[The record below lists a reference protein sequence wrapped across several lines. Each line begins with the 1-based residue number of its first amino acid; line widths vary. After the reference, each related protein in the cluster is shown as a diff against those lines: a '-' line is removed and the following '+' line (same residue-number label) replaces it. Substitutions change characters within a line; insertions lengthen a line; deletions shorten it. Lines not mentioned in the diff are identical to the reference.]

1 MKNWYIQTKCRPY
14 RLLKRLLEQDL
25 RFSNQ
30 DQKLD
35 CLANHQQM
43 LPVHLH
49 GNQHLKRLKLI
60 ICCHGKKKK
69 KKNVTFFTHKYD
81 LSVILICMNLN
92 IVIYNFYNI
101 ISIIIHYI
109 FFSSFDIT
117 KQLFP
122 SCKVNIKLSTLELTT
137 YDVHVI

>member
-1 MKNWYIQTKCRPY
+1 MQALQAVKKVAGARFKVFQSRSEA
-14 RLLKRLLEQDL
+14 RLFSQSSADAPCPSPWKSTSQKVKIDNLLSWQ
-25 RFSNQ
+25 
-30 DQKLD
+30 
-35 CLANHQQM
+35 
-43 LPVHLH
+43 
-49 GNQHLKRLKLI
+49 
-60 ICCHGKKKK
+60 KKKK
-69 KKNVTFFTHKYD
+69 NNVTFFTHKYD